1 MATNG
6 ESPVSLAANP
16 RHRAGRGDAL
26 LGRTAAAGAES
37 EGALLAA
44 IVACSSDAIVSLSL
58 DGVITSWNAAAEK
71 LFGYVAG
78 EIVGHSIR
86 TLVPP
91 ARERERTVRFER
103 ALRGSATQEWE
114 TERLHAD
121 GTALPVSITLSA
133 IRDRS
138 GTPIGV
144 VAVLRDLSERRRYR
158 REHRIAQTLQRS
170 LVPAELP
177 DTPGLRFVSRYVA
190 GAADIDVGGDWY
202 DVIAF
207 SPVRFGIVIG
217 DVVGRGVEAAVAMGQ
232 LRSALRIYALDGLS
246 PGAVLERLNQ
256 LVLRFGVGD
265 FCTLCYLTLDPAT
278 GLVVFACAGHPSP
291 LLLTPG
297 DAPRYLEGGR
307 GLPLGVTD
315 DALYCEA
322 ATILTP
328 GSTLLL
334 YTDGIIESRTR
345 PIDEGLAGLAAA
357 AASGPTDLDELLDH
371 LLDPVIADD
380 PEDDVALL
388 AIRRLAGAPVG
399 PDTAR
404 HDKGAGGLEAP
415 A

>member
-1 MATNG
+1 MPF
-6 ESPVSLAANP
+6 SD
-16 RHRAGRGDAL
+16 GR
-26 LGRTAAAGAES
+26 AAAGAES

-58 DGVITSWNAAAEK
+58 DGMITSWNAAAEK
-71 LFGYVAG
+71 LFGYAAG

-86 TLVPP
+86 TLVPR
-91 ARERERTVRFER
+91 ARERERKVRFER
-103 ALRGSATQEWE
+103 ALRGSAPQEWE
-114 TERLHAD
+114 TERLRAD
-121 GTALPVSITLSA
+121 GTALPVSVTLSA

-207 SPVRFGIVIG
+207 SPVRVGIVIG

-232 LRSALRIYALDGLS
+232 LRSALPIYA
-246 PGAVLERLNQ
+246 
-256 LVLRFGVGD
+256 
-265 FCTLCYLTLDPAT
+265 
-278 GLVVFACAGHPSP
+278 
-291 LLLTPG
+291 
-297 DAPRYLEGGR
+297 
-307 GLPLGVTD
+307 
-315 DALYCEA
+315 
-322 ATILTP
+322 
-328 GSTLLL
+328 
-334 YTDGIIESRTR
+334 
-345 PIDEGLAGLAAA
+345 
-357 AASGPTDLDELLDH
+357 LDELLDH
-371 LLDPVIADD
+371 LLDPVLADD

-404 HDKGAGGLEAP
+404 TDKGEQVDWRP
-415 A
+415 RHDVSN